1 MARYNTVLTSA
12 STGSGTTFS
21 TPAQGL
27 LTTLTG
33 TAPYTVTLAAPG
45 LYVGISQTFFNNS
58 TGTITIS
65 TPSGSI
71 LGAGFTSASSQTIPQ
86 NATYTITSDGTN
98 YVIVNN
104 EGGPMITQ
112 ALTTNGLI
120 TANAGISASPSN
132 ANITLSPSGTGTVT
146 INPASTGSLNNVTIG
161 GTTAANGTFNTITV
175 NTSITGSGTIDGGTF

>member
-1 MARYNTVLTSA
+1 MARYNTVLTSG
-12 STGSGTTFS
+12 STATGTTFS

-45 LYVGISQTFFNNS
+45 LYSGISQTFFNNS

-65 TPSGSI
+65 TPSGNI

-86 NATYTITSDGTN
+86 SATYTITSDGTN

-112 ALTTNGLI
+112 ALTTNGLV
-120 TANAGISASPSN
+120 TVNSGLTASPANAN
-132 ANITLSPSGTGTVT
+132 VTLSPSGSGTVT
-146 INPASTGSLNNVTIG
+146 INPATTGSLNNITIG
-161 GTTAANGTFNTITV
+161 GSTAANGTFNTITL
-175 NTSITGSGTIDGGTF
+175 NTSLTGSGSIDGGTF